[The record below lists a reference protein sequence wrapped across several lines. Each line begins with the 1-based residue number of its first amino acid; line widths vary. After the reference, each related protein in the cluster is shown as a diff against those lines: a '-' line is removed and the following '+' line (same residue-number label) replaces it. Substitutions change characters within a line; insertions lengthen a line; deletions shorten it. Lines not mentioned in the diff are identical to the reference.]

1 MSAACEIEDL
11 QAVPTGDFSTFFRA
25 YYPFVWRSARRLGT
39 PRAALDDV
47 VQEVFLAVYRRP
59 SAFAARSSLK
69 TWLYGVTA
77 NLVKMRQR
85 KEVRRRRRTD
95 AAGAMMVARPRT
107 ATSEQHEAV
116 ELLDRLV
123 RVLEPAQRLVF
134 VLIELEDVAPKAVAR
149 DLDISINTVHSRL
162 RLARK
167 RVRAEVRRIRAQQKA
182 GR

>member
-1 MSAACEIEDL
+1 
-11 QAVPTGDFSTFFRA
+11 
-25 YYPFVWRSARRLGT
+25 
-39 PRAALDDV
+39 
-47 VQEVFLAVYRRP
+47 
-59 SAFAARSSLK
+59 
-69 TWLYGVTA
+69 
-77 NLVKMRQR
+77 
-85 KEVRRRRRTD
+85 
-95 AAGAMMVARPRT
+95 MMVARPRT